1 MKYTKFLPILA
12 AAVAMTT
19 ASCTDPIEN
28 TKDKVTYVPHAPEE
42 MIDSIAAN
50 LADYKCPTYAD
61 DYTSISSW
69 ANRYQWNLANVH
81 DPTVMLAE
89 DGYYYM
95 YQTDASYGNVHS
107 NNGHFHARRSKN
119 LVDWQYMGATA
130 NEKAFTWVKDTLNA
144 QRARLGLD
152 PIYKPSLKYWAPC
165 ARKVR
170 DGLYRMYYSIVVDN
184 YIQTGKEKDEKESN
198 FDGSWTERAYIG
210 VMECSNPA
218 LNQWEDKGFVIC
230 SSSDKGK
237 DWSRASTSDYSSTYF
252 RFNAIDPTYVITS
265 SGEHWL
271 IYGSWHSGIAAVQLN
286 PETGK
291 TLNPLSEPWGE
302 GADAIAS
309 YGTRIFSRDINS
321 RWQATEAP
329 EIVEKDGYFYLFL
342 ANDGLEIPYN
352 TTVLRS
358 KKITGPYETMNG
370 AITDATTQV
379 VGNNATVLTHPYK
392 FADTDADQHGW
403 VGIAHCAVFDD
414 GKGNYYYASQQRFPA
429 NFGGNTSSNAI
440 MMGGVRSIK
449 WLSNGWPVVMPERYG
464 KVPQEAISDAEI
476 VGTWEHIDLGYQY
489 GVQKTSSEMVLGTD
503 HKVTS
508 GTWRDQTW
516 SFDATSNTLK
526 VGNVELKVQREVDWE
541 ASPRKVTIVY
551 SGLNGT
557 KSYWGKKK

>member
-1 MKYTKFLPILA
+1 MKHIKFLPILA

-28 TKDKVTYVPHAPEE
+28 TNDKVTYVPHAPEE
-42 MIDSIAAN
+42 LVDSIATN

-61 DYTSISSW
+61 DYTSIYTW

-95 YQTDASYGNVHS
+95 YQTDASYGNQHS
-107 NNGHFHARRSKN
+107 PNGHFHARRSKN

-144 QRARLGLD
+144 QRSRLGLD
-152 PIYKPSLKYWAPC
+152 PIYKPSLGYWAPC
-165 ARKVR
+165 ARKVK

-184 YIQTGKEKDEKESN
+184 YIGSGAENNAAN
-198 FDGSWTERAYIG
+198 FDSTWTERAYIG

-218 LNQWEDKGFVIC
+218 LNQWEDKGYVIC

-237 DWSRASTSDYSSTYF
+237 DWHRESTSDYSSTYF
-252 RFNAIDPTYVITS
+252 RFNAIDPCYVITS

-370 AITDATTQV
+370 VITDATAQV
-379 VGNNATVLTHPYK
+379 VGDNATVLTHPYK
-392 FADTDADQHGW
+392 FADTDADKHGW
-403 VGIAHCAVFDD
+403 VGISHCAVFDD

-429 NFGGNTSSNAI
+429 NFGGNSSSNAI
-440 MMGGVRSIK
+440 MMGGVRSIQ
-449 WLSNGWPVVMPERYG
+449 WLSNGWPAVMPERYG
-464 KVPQEAISDAEI
+464 KVPQEAISESDI
-476 VGTWEHIDLGYQY
+476 IGNWEHIDLGYRY
-489 GVQKTSSEMVLGTD
+489 GVQKESSDMVFGSD
-503 HKVTS
+503 HTITS
-508 GTWRDQTW
+508 GNWQGATW
-516 SFDATSNTLK
+516 SFDASTNTLK
-526 VGNVELKVQREVDWE
+526 VGHVELKVQREVDWE
-541 ASPRKVTIVY
+541 ASPRKTTIVY
-551 SGLNGT
+551 SGLYGA

>member
-1 MKYTKFLPILA
+1 MKHIKFLPILA

-28 TKDKVTYVPHAPEE
+28 TYDKETYVPHAPEE
-42 MIDSIAAN
+42 LIDSIATN
-50 LADYKCPTYAD
+50 LADYKCPTYED

-144 QRARLGLD
+144 QRARVGLA
-152 PIYKPSLKYWAPC
+152 PIYNPSLGYWAPC

-184 YIQTGKEKDEKESN
+184 YIGSGAQNKPAN
-198 FDGSWTERAYIG
+198 FDSTWTERAYIG
-210 VMECSNPA
+210 VMECSDPA
-218 LNQWEDKGFVIC
+218 LNQWEDKGYVIC

-237 DWSRASTSDYSSTYF
+237 DWHRNATDDYTTTYF
-252 RFNAIDPTYVITS
+252 RFNAIDPSYIITS

-309 YGTRIFSRDINS
+309 YGTQIFSRDINS

-342 ANDGLEIPYN
+342 ANDGLDVPYN

-370 AITDATTQV
+370 AVTDATAQV
-379 VGNNATVLTHPYK
+379 VGDNATVLTHPYK
-392 FADTDADQHGW
+392 FADTNADKHGW
-403 VGIAHCAVFDD
+403 VGISHCAVFDD
-414 GKGNYYYASQQRFPA
+414 GNGNYYYASQQRFPKD
-429 NFGGNTSSNAI
+429 FGGNSSSNAI

-449 WLSNGWPVVMPERYG
+449 WLSNGWPTVMPERYG
-464 KVPQEAISDAEI
+464 KVPQEAINDSEI
-476 VGTWEHIDLGYQY
+476 AGTWEHIDLGYKY
-489 GVQKTSSEMVLGTD
+489 GVQKEASEMVFGTD
-503 HKVTS
+503 HTITS
-508 GTWRDQTW
+508 GAWKGASW
-516 SFDATSNTLK
+516 SFDASTNTLK

-551 SGLNGT
+551 SGLNGA